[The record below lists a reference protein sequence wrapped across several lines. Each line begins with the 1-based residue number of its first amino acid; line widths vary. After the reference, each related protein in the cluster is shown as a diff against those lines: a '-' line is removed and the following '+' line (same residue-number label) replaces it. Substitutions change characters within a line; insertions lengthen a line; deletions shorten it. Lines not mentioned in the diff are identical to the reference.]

1 MKRSL
6 LIFSVF
12 ILVLVFGAVSAF
24 AAGDD
29 FTPYK
34 VVCSG
39 VSLDKGYE
47 YHDNIYISLDDFMA
61 YGDTHALTVDMSKYQ
76 IFFDPADLD
85 IYIGNTE
92 TSRFIQENA
101 GLVHVSMRAI
111 GSKAYVPLKL
121 LSQIAKLNYDISGER
136 ITLYPQSSSAELM
149 RINQKCNAA
158 ASLFEA
164 SGQNYVLA
172 EGQLCSI
179 VKEFTA
185 FTLVDIVGG
194 EQVYVM
200 KDCISPIEEDD
211 NIPDFTFT
219 AKTKQDFGRQFNI
232 AWDSSPTVPAVID
245 RGLDVICPFEWFY
258 QMVEK
263 DGTLGNNANI
273 GYTDTAHDLG
283 YQVWAT
289 VTNAFTTSGSTK
301 YTTKVLADSSL
312 RNKTIAQYLL
322 YAALYNVDGINVDYE
337 DLTSSD
343 KSGFTAFISTLSD
356 HAENMGL
363 SFSVATLV
371 PESWNFAIYDYA
383 RLGEKADYI
392 TVMTYDEH
400 FNNSDV
406 SGPGS
411 CSSKGWYTRNI
422 DTLMEYVPA
431 EKILMGV
438 PLYSFINRYDADGVF
453 AAYGKWS
460 AKSVQTCIT
469 KAKQDGRMITG
480 PTWIEED
487 GQYYMEYKDSEG
499 VYVNKLWVED
509 QRSVLVRMQTAV
521 EKGLAGTACWQISY
535 VDSSFY
541 ALFDRVYS
549 DGEVPSDIIS
559 TLQEY

>member
-1 MKRSL
+1 MKKITYILSTAVM
-6 LIFSVF
+6 IFALSV
-12 ILVLVFGAVSAF
+12 VYAC

-34 VVCSG
+34 VVCNG

-47 YHDNIYISLDDFMA
+47 YHNNIYISLDNFLE
-61 YGDTHALTVDMSKYQ
+61 YGDSHALTVDMAKYQ

-85 IYIGNTE
+85 IYVGDNE

-111 GSKAYVPLKL
+111 GSKNYIPLKL
-121 LSQIAKLNYDISGER
+121 LSQIAKLDYDISGER
-136 ITLYPQSSSAELM
+136 ITLYPQSNSAELM

-158 ASLFEA
+158 ASLVNA
-164 SGQNYVLA
+164 SGNTYVLT
-172 EGQLCSI
+172 EGQLCSVI
-179 VKEFTA
+179 KEFTA
-185 FTLVDIVGG
+185 FAFVEILGG

-200 KDCISPIEEDD
+200 KDCISPIEEGDKV
-211 NIPDFTFT
+211 PDFTFSS
-219 AKTKQDFGRQFNI
+219 KTEKTFDHQINI
-232 AWDSSPTVPAVID
+232 AWDSSPTVPPAINSGV
-245 RGLDVICPFEWFY
+245 DVICPFEWFY

-273 GYTDTAHDLG
+273 GYTDTAHDMG

-289 VTNAFTTSGSTK
+289 VTNSFTTSGSTK
-301 YTTKVLADSSL
+301 YTTQVLGDAAL
-312 RNKTIAQYLL
+312 RNRTIAQYLF
-322 YAALYNVDGINVDYE
+322 YAALYDVDGINVDYE
-337 DLTSSD
+337 DLTAAD
-343 KSGFTAFISTLSD
+343 KSNFSAFIGTLGEY
-356 HAENMGL
+356 AERMGL
-363 SFSVATLV
+363 TFSVATLA

-383 RLGEKADYI
+383 KLGEQTDYV

-400 FNNSDV
+400 YGLK

-422 DTLMEYVPA
+422 ETLMDYVPA
-431 EKILMGV
+431 EKILMGI
-438 PLYSFINRYDADGVF
+438 PLYSFVNRYDESGSF
-453 AAYGKWS
+453 AAFGKWS

-469 KAKQDGRMITG
+469 KAKQDGRMIQS

-499 VYVNKLWVED
+499 VYVNTLWIED
-509 QRSVLVRMQTAV
+509 ERSVLVRIQTALD
-521 EKGLAGTACWQISY
+521 KGLAGTACWEVDY
-535 VDSSFY
+535 VDPSFY
-541 ALFDRVYS
+541 DLFKRVYA
-549 DGEVPSDIIS
+549 DGELPADIIS